1 MSTILSWDQVGDRR
15 YETGIDRG
23 VLYLPDGNVVP
34 WNGLVSVT
42 ENTEREMKSYFL
54 DGIKFAD
61 HVVPGSYSAKL
72 GAFTYPDELDDLIG
86 NGLYAPGVVVHDQ
99 RSKLFHLSYRT
110 READDLDAD
119 AAYKI
124 HIVYNVVAIPGS
136 TALNTLSDT
145 PAPSLFEW
153 SLSATPSRMF
163 GIRPTAHLSLHSR
176 TIDPEVLQ
184 DIENLLYGR
193 AFVDEDNP
201 EILPS
206 LPGLPE
212 LLELIPLTDGGG
224 GGP

>member
-15 YETGIDRG
+15 YETGLDRG

-42 ENTEREMKSYFL
+42 ESTEREKKEYFL
-54 DGIKFAD
+54 DGLKFAD

-72 GAFTYPDELDDLIG
+72 GAFTYPDELDDLVG
-86 NGLYAPGVVVHDQ
+86 NGQYAPGVVVHDQ

-110 READDLDAD
+110 REANDLDSD
-119 AAYKI
+119 AGYKI
-124 HIVYNVVAIPGS
+124 HIVYNVVAIPDS
-136 TALNTLSDT
+136 VALNTLSDT
-145 PAPSLFEW
+145 PGAALFGW

-163 GIRPTAHLSLHSR
+163 GIRPTAHISLHSR
-176 TIDPEVLQ
+176 TIDPDVLQ
-184 DIENLLYGR
+184 DIEDVLYGR
-193 AFVDEDNP
+193 EFIDEDNP

-206 LPGLPE
+206 LPPLPE
-212 LLELIPLTDGGG
+212 LLSLIPVVDEGG